1 MQNGEHFKENINCS
15 PIISSLLTFTASHN
29 FMIMKCDKH
38 RIFFLSLFFVLLF
51 FKTTFKGCY
60 SQPLKLTNHLKV
72 CQDKWSSWPVSV
84 CWPAVIL
91 SPTTVIFILHYL
103 YAQLPHLNKLRVAFF
118 PYHEDP
124 VIPLKVLNDFWW
136 TARFFLKLT
145 LYFLVI
151 NKGKIW
157 LWIKSLT
164 PCTCYT
170 ILFCIQ

>member
-1 MQNGEHFKENINCS
+1 MHKNSLHCKMGSISKKKLINS

-38 RIFFLSLFFVLLF
+38 RISFFFCFAF

-60 SQPLKLTNHLKV
+60 SQPVKLTNHLKV
-72 CQDKWSSWPVSV
+72 CQNKWSSWPVSIS
-84 CWPAVIL
+84 WPAVIL

-118 PYHEDP
+118 PYHGKP
-124 VIPLKVLNDFWW
+124 VMPLKVLHDFWW

-151 NKGKIW
+151 SKGKIW
-157 LWIKSLT
+157 L
-164 PCTCYT
+164 
-170 ILFCIQ
+170 